1 VGEVKL
7 KGIKVN
13 GKMKGGKFVAAQSYT
28 SVSDRLKRGTKRR
41 IVRGKRI

>member
-1 VGEVKL
+1 VKL

-13 GKMKGGKFVAAQSYT
+13 GVKVTKAGKLVVQKAYA
-28 SVSDRLKRGTKRR
+28 SVSDKLKRGTKRR